1 VYKAD
6 YLFNQGIT
14 MSRTPSNM
22 IALGT
27 KAPFFELEDV
37 VSGKNIRFNENEAN
51 YKATVICF
59 LCNHCPFVK
68 HLNNALTQL
77 ANEYIPMNIQFL
89 AINSNDV
96 TAYPDD
102 SPENMK
108 ITAQQEQYPFPY
120 LFDSTQEIAK
130 AYQAACT
137 PDFFVFD
144 NHNLLVYRGQFD
156 DSRPGNDIPV
166 TGESLR
172 MALDCILESQPMNFM
187 QKPSLGCNIKWSQAF
202 QL

>member
-1 VYKAD
+1 
-6 YLFNQGIT
+6 
-14 MSRTPSNM
+14 M

-37 VSGKNIRFNENEAN
+37 VSGKNISFNEKETN

-59 LCNHCPFVK
+59 LCNHCPYVK

-77 ANEYIPMNIQFL
+77 ANEYISMNIQFL

-96 TAYPDD
+96 ASYPDD

-120 LFDSTQEIAK
+120 LFDATQEIAK

-144 NHNLLVYRGQFD
+144 SQHLLVYRGQFD

-172 MALDCILESQPMNFM
+172 LALDCILESKPIDFI
-187 QKPSLGCNIKWSQAF
+187 QKPSLGCNIKWRQAF
-202 QL
+202 